1 MELKDGKPALT
12 PAWNSVNMGVPTPSI
27 VANGMVFV
35 LADGDNPTQISP
47 SGSQYSVADRV
58 KMATH
63 ATLYVLDA
71 VTGKVLFSS
80 GEIIKG
86 FSHFSGIALAG
97 GRIYVP
103 TYDGTLYCFS
113 QGSPLP

>member
-1 MELKDGKPALT
+1 MGLPT
-12 PAWNSVNMGVPTPSI
+12 PAI
-27 VANGMVFV
+27 VANGMIFV
-35 LADGDNPTQISP
+35 LADGGPSQQISP
-47 SGSQYSVADRV
+47 SGSQYSVADRI

-71 VTGKVLFSS
+71 STGKVLYSS
-80 GEIIKG
+80 GDIIQG

-97 GRIYVP
+97 SYVP
-103 TYDGTLYCFS
+103 THDRDPLYCFS